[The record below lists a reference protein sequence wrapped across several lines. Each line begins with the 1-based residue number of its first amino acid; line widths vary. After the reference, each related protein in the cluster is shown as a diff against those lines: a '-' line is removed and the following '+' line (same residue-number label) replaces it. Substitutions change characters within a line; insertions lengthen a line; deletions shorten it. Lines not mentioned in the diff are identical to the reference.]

1 MVAST
6 IRVDRLE
13 SFQESPTAQ
22 FGSQLHGALAR
33 LAVHINLSV
42 HGTGDLGVRP
52 PGGFRKASE
61 LKAFLSTPSCNR
73 FNACESHSEI
83 PRDARGGAQKIP
95 LVLTQTGFIHE
106 GLDGL

>member
-1 MVAST
+1 M
-6 IRVDRLE
+6 DRSE

-22 FGSQLHGALAR
+22 FGSQLFGALIGCD
-33 LAVHINLSV
+33 VHIDLSV

-52 PGGFRKASE
+52 PGAIRKASE
-61 LKAFLSTPSCNR
+61 LKAFLSTPSSDR
-73 FNACESHSEI
+73 FSARESHSEI

-106 GLDGL
+106 GLDGP